1 MAAQAGLRE
10 RRKQETRESI
20 AAAASR
26 LFALR
31 GFESVTVAQIARAA
45 EVSEKTVFNYFPTKE
60 DLFYPQLESFE
71 NELLSAIR
79 DRAPGRTIVD
89 AFRGFLLAR
98 RGVFGRLVEEGTD
111 DALDELRTVT
121 RIITQSPALL
131 AREEHV
137 FARVTASLAA
147 LLAEET
153 DRREGDVEAWVAAA
167 ALLGVHRGLV
177 AYVRQR
183 TLAGEHDLVRL
194 ARDLRIEAT
203 RAFAR
208 LEDGLAAYGARY

>member
-31 GFESVTVAQIARAA
+31 GFEHVTVAQIARAA

-71 NELLSAIR
+71 DELLAAIR
-79 DRAPGRTIVD
+79 DRAPGRTILD
-89 AFRGFLLAR
+89 AFRGFLLTR
-98 RGVFGRLVEEGTD
+98 RGVFGRLAEDDTE

-121 RIITQSPALL
+121 RILTQSRALL
-131 AREEHV
+131 AREDHV
-137 FARVTASLAA
+137 FSRVAASLAA
-147 LLAEET
+147 LLAEENGR
-153 DRREGDVEAWVAAA
+153 DEGDLESWVVAN
-167 ALLGVHRGLV
+167 ALIGIHRGLV
-177 AYVRQR
+177 DYVRRR
-183 TLAGEHDLVRL
+183 TLAGEHDLARL
-194 ARDLRIEAT
+194 TRDLRIEAT

-208 LEDGLAAYGARY
+208 LEDGLAGYGARH